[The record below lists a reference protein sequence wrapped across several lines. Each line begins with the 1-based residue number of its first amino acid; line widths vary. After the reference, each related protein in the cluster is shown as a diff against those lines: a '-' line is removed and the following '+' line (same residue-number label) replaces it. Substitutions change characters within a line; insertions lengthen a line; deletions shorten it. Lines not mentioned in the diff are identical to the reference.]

1 MGKRGELHPQ
11 ARAFLEIIER
21 PGAPLFHALSVA
33 EQREAS
39 TKLHFAFRRPAPAVG
54 GVSEAWMSRP
64 AATGGDLRFRAYR
77 PLGASPEDA
86 LPVLVYFHGGGWT
99 VGNIDSYDVLCRELA
114 NKSRCAVVSV
124 AYRLAPEHKF
134 PVAVDD
140 ALFAVGWVADNAQLL
155 CVDGQR
161 IAVGGDSAGGNLAT
175 VAALL
180 ARERGQPRIAFQL
193 LIYPATDQ
201 RGGSASHA
209 DFAQGHLL
217 TQESIRHF
225 QRCYLRGEEDRLD
238 WRASPLLAPRLASL
252 PPALILTASHDP
264 LIDDCEAYAKRLAA
278 EGVDV
283 TYSCYEGMI
292 HGFFTLGK
300 SFDAANAAVDE
311 AARTLARYLRGTAQ

>member
-1 MGKRGELHPQ
+1 MSRRGELHPQ

-21 PGAPLFHALSVA
+21 PGAPLFHTLSVA

-39 TKLHFAFRRPAPAVG
+39 SKLQFAFRPAAPQIG
-54 GVSEAWMSRP
+54 GVTEAWMARP
-64 AATGGDLRFRAYR
+64 AAAGGDLRFRAYR
-77 PLGASPEDA
+77 PLGASPGDA

-99 VGNIDSYDVLCRELA
+99 VGNIESYDVLCRELA
-114 NKSRCAVVSV
+114 NKSRCVVVSV
-124 AYRLAPEHKF
+124 AYRLAPEHEF
-134 PVAVDD
+134 PAAVDD
-140 ALFAVGWVADNAQLL
+140 ASFAVNWVADNASPLA
-155 CVDGQR
+155 VDGER

-180 ARERGQPRIAFQL
+180 GCDRDRPRIAFQL

-201 RGGSASHA
+201 RGESASHA
-209 DFAQGHLL
+209 DFAQGYLL

-225 QRCYLRGEEDRLD
+225 QRCYLRGEHDRMD
-238 WRASPLLAPRLASL
+238 WRASPLLAPRLSAL
-252 PPALILTASHDP
+252 PPTLILTASHDP
-264 LIDDCEAYAKRLAA
+264 LIDDCEAYARRLAG

-300 SFDAANAAVDE
+300 AFDAANAAVDE
-311 AARTLARYLRGTAQ
+311 AARALAGRLHAAA